1 MGDTLVLGGTR
12 RQLKKYKV
20 MDCSDMLVEIES
32 KERTN
37 EKKKKGQENDKIY
50 STYLLLFYI
59 NADKAKRKMTK
70 VLLARPS

>member
-1 MGDTLVLGGTR
+1 
-12 RQLKKYKV
+12 
-20 MDCSDMLVEIES
+20 MLVEIES

>member
-12 RQLKKYKV
+12 RRLKKYKV

-37 EKKKKGQENDKIY
+37 EKKRQENDKIY
-50 STYLLLFYI
+50 SIYLSILFYI
-59 NADKAKRKMTK
+59 NADKA
-70 VLLARPS
+70 